1 MDMGLITQYQQNPS
15 KELEERLLA
24 EHSDYIRSNV
34 NKWKGVL
41 PDSVMDAYGK
51 KYAIQAFKTFDP
63 KKANINTHLYNNL
76 SQVSRLVYKAQNTV
90 RIPESQIQMIGKVN
104 AARDFLADKLDRE
117 PTPDEVADHLHLPK
131 QHIAKVIKN
140 QRADFIN
147 DSDAEQ
153 QFDYGSSDQE
163 KGEQI
168 FAYRQALGK
177 KQQQQFDALTG
188 FGGVNPLSP
197 KQFGAKFK
205 LKPYEVSRL
214 KASFAEGLK

>member
-117 PTPDEVADHLHLPK
+117 PSSDEVADHLHLPK

-140 QRADFIN
+140 QRADFVN
-147 DSDAEQ
+147 DSDTEMQ
-153 QFDYGSSDQE
+153 YEHGNTDQAS
-163 KGEQI
+163 GERI
-168 FAYRQALGK
+168 FSYRQSLDQK
-177 KQQQQFDALTG
+177 KQQQFDALTG
-188 FGGVNPLSP
+188 FGGATPLSP
-197 KQFGAKFK
+197 KQFGLKFK
-205 LKPYEVSRL
+205 LKPYEVSRV
-214 KASFAEGLK
+214 KAAFAEDLK